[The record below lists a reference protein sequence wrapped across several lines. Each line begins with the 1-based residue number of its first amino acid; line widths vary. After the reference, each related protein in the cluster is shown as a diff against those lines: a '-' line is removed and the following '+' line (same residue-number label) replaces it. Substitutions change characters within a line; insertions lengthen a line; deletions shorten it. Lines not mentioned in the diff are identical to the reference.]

1 MAELTEQQGHL
12 QSVIAQQQDLVNEIN
27 MLQAQTKGKKELL
40 SKTQGVIEYLTQ
52 IGVKLPDP
60 ETSTAP
66 VVETNTEVV
75 E

>member
-27 MLQAQTKGKKELL
+27 MLQAQIKSKKELL

-52 IGVKLPDP
+52 IGVNLPVP
-60 ETSTAP
+60 ETPTAP

-75 E
+75 

>member
-27 MLQAQTKGKKELL
+27 MLQAQTKSKKELL

-60 ETSTAP
+60 EAPTAP

-75 E
+75 